1 MELRKGMYVITN
13 DRMEIDGADAC
24 TLQLYKENQQLK
36 EQLNKKYENVG
47 TLTSEILYE
56 ENTKLVQENQQLKEQ
71 LERKVKAYDE
81 LTDYLKDLLENRY
94 TNGKVVWFDSEYAKI
109 YGELCT
115 MAGAGDTRL
124 ALVPLSEIENIL
136 SKIEKR

>member
-1 MELRKGMYVITN
+1 MTIEEFKNKYEQMKDSNIYKSYCSVLENKDLILRKT
-13 DRMEIDGADAC
+13 
-24 TLQLYKENQQLK
+24 LK
-36 EQLNKKYENVG
+36 EK
-47 TLTSEILYE
+47 
-56 ENTKLVQENQQLKEQ
+56 QELI
-71 LERKVKAYDE
+71 
-81 LTDYLKDLLENRY
+81 DYLKDLLENRY